1 MKIGFIGLGNVGGK
15 LAGSLL
21 RNNFDLTVR
30 DLDENLTNS
39 LKDLGAK
46 VAKSPKELAEQS
58 DLIITS
64 LPSPEVSAE
73 VMESEDGILNG
84 LSEKKIWLEMS
95 TTDENE
101 VKRLGKKVIE
111 KKAIPLDGP
120 VSGGCH
126 RAATGNI
133 AIFVGGERKAFEKIL
148 PALTVMGRKILHTGE
163 LGTASVLKV
172 ITNYLASA
180 HLVALGEAWT
190 VAKKSNL
197 DLAKTYKGIAIS
209 SGNSFVHETESQ
221 VILNGSYNIN
231 FTMDLVLKDTSLF
244 DNLAKKLNAPLEISP
259 QIVEIFKDGQ
269 KKYGSRA
276 WSSMIVKRMEDLN
289 NINFPSDI
297 KKLNDEE
304 LKVLSEE
311 VRSEMIDAVSKTGG
325 HLGAGLGVV
334 ELTVAI
340 HATFDTPHDRLIW
353 DVGHQAYPHKI
364 LTGRKNKIHTIR
376 QKEGLAP
383 FPAISESEFD
393 AFGVGHSSTSISAA
407 LGMTI
412 GSNDKALAV
421 IGDGALTAG
430 MAVDANVLI
439 FERIREEIK
448 LNKGPARAIE
458 LGYEKAL
465 SAIIDANITTF
476 ITAVILFAIGS
487 GPVRGFSVTLG
498 LGIITSV
505 FTAIF
510 VTRLL
515 IVIWFE
521 RRRPRKVEV

>member
-30 DLDENLTNS
+30 DLDESLTNS

-73 VMESEDGILNG
+73 VMEADDGIING
-84 LSEKKIWLEMS
+84 LSENKIWLEMS

-101 VKRLGKKVIE
+101 VKRLGNKVVS

-172 ITNYLASA
+172 ITNYLASV

-197 DLAKTYKGIAIS
+197 DLVKTYKGIAIS

-231 FTMDLVLKDTSLF
+231 FTMDLVLKDTGLF

-289 NINFPSDI
+289 NINFRANGFP
-297 KKLNDEE
+297 EE
-304 LKVLSEE
+304 LIDSE
-311 VRSEMIDAVSKTGG
+311 
-325 HLGAGLGVV
+325 
-334 ELTVAI
+334 
-340 HATFDTPHDRLIW
+340 P
-353 DVGHQAYPHKI
+353 
-364 LTGRKNKIHTIR
+364 
-376 QKEGLAP
+376 
-383 FPAISESEFD
+383 
-393 AFGVGHSSTSISAA
+393 
-407 LGMTI
+407 
-412 GSNDKALAV
+412 
-421 IGDGALTAG
+421 
-430 MAVDANVLI
+430 
-439 FERIREEIK
+439 EEK
-448 LNKGPARAIE
+448 
-458 LGYEKAL
+458 GYE
-465 SAIIDANITTF
+465 I
-476 ITAVILFAIGS
+476 
-487 GPVRGFSVTLG
+487 
-498 LGIITSV
+498 
-505 FTAIF
+505 
-510 VTRLL
+510 
-515 IVIWFE
+515 
-521 RRRPRKVEV
+521 